1 MCTPL
6 SNNFTALNEQAAQ
19 QLNQER
25 QNVVEATLGGR
36 YLDKFSIETA
46 AVMGAASTW
55 SGPTTSGTTSG
66 LQCAMRG
73 ALLAI
78 AADLAKGLP
87 DLLAAPDKNAAARQ
101 LIPIILRNAAIAG
114 LSFTLVQHLKCYLEK
129 NVPSIAQA
137 LGIGL
142 KGTCHTVP
150 SVAMASA
157 AAAGL
162 MTAAIQ
168 SLLALWNA
176 VQAFGAACDGDTATR
191 NIELK
196 KVKDRFSSDNVVR
209 MTATALSHYAVNAAV
224 LAAGGLGGC
233 PLLIL
238 EAIIIVV
245 TNGLVDA
252 VLKRKNNAGGW
263 LTWLRTFTQQDRR
276 PKQWEFLTVEDERAV
291 TEELQCCI
299 MYTIVVDPVRS
310 LRTGHLYE
318 RSAIYR
324 ALDMD
329 GRDPQTRHKAT
340 RLDYAD
346 SPKARKLAQD
356 IAAELGARLVLVT
369 E

>member
-142 KGTCHTVP
+142 KGTCHTV
-150 SVAMASA
+150 VNI
-157 AAAGL
+157 L
-162 MTAAIQ
+162 F
-168 SLLALWNA
+168 LAL
-176 VQAFGAACDGDTATR
+176 VQQTR
-191 NIELK
+191 T
-196 KVKDRFSSDNVVR
+196 DQ
-209 MTATALSHYAVNAAV
+209 ALPAERCYGLCCCCRPHDCSHTIAIGS
-224 LAAGGLGGC
+224 LERRSGLRC
-233 PLLIL
+233 
-238 EAIIIVV
+238 
-245 TNGLVDA
+245 
-252 VLKRKNNAGGW
+252 
-263 LTWLRTFTQQDRR
+263 
-276 PKQWEFLTVEDERAV
+276 
-291 TEELQCCI
+291 
-299 MYTIVVDPVRS
+299 S
-310 LRTGHLYE
+310 LR
-318 RSAIYR
+318 R
-324 ALDMD
+324 
-329 GRDPQTRHKAT
+329 
-340 RLDYAD
+340 
-346 SPKARKLAQD
+346 
-356 IAAELGARLVLVT
+356 
-369 E
+369 